1 MAVGVDDDFKDQV
14 LLDLPCFQVVVGARQ
29 ELRLELLVRASH
41 ATHMAKGSRNKHILH
56 RLPRQTFVNMHHHD
70 AAYDVRP
77 SCESPRGLLAR
88 HQSRR
93 HHFS

>member
-14 LLDLPCFQVVVGARQ
+14 LLGLPTLPVIVEARA
-29 ELRLELLVRASH
+29 ELRLEILVRASYG
-41 ATHMAKGSRNKHILH
+41 THLAKGSRKKHLLE
-56 RLPRQTFVNMHHHD
+56 RLLRQTFVKKRRHD

-77 SCESPRGLLAR
+77 SCEGPRGFLAR

-93 HHFS
+93 HDFS